1 MNYATI
7 SPDGELMVAVGDKP
21 QAFFCRRSLSPTY
34 PMQDSWRVIAEP
46 KLSLA
51 HSSDC
56 CFSIAFSPSGHIC
69 AVASQT
75 GIITIFDTSLVR
87 EDMEPD
93 EAVLEVIRSSRP
105 CLSRDLSGA
114 VRSMSF
120 GPSPWDLFAW
130 AEDRGRVCVVDLRDA
145 FRSRQTIELRI
156 DCPSLERASISDLEE
171 VTLERRQME
180 IEANLIRRHR
190 DALEAQDLP
199 VAVGHGA
206 EYVEFPTRRDNSREA
221 REDET
226 SFAREE
232 EISLTEGERHV
243 LNAVRTS
250 RIQGNDQG
258 RFEHLPTPSSINY
271 NNPRAERSAEPTQT
285 VTQNS
290 FLLNHEIGSI
300 HEYMRQRNLDRNRNS
315 ERPYQPRRRS
325 SVVISNGDHTNTSNS
340 SHPSSLASVGTVTP
354 ILSASPSRLP
364 STTEATA
371 ALSIPP
377 SRDPWIT
384 IVDLMGP
391 GGSASQRREP
401 LPRNIDR
408 RMQQQRSRAEAQ
420 QQRLRQL
427 HGLTLTE
434 ERARP
439 GDELYDEDDIDLLRR
454 PQESRGRRDDSLAT
468 MGIGWGGDG
477 RKL

>member
-1 MNYATI
+1 
-7 SPDGELMVAVGDKP
+7 MVAVGDKP
-21 QAFFCRRSLSPTY
+21 QAFFCRRSLSASH
-34 PMQDSWRVIAEP
+34 PMQSSWRVIAEP

-51 HSSDC
+51 HSQDC
-56 CFSIAFSPSGHIC
+56 CFSTAFSPSGHIC
-69 AVASQT
+69 AVASQS
-75 GIITIFDTSLVR
+75 GIITIFDTSLVS

-105 CLSRDLSGA
+105 CLSQDLSGA

-145 FRSRQTIELRI
+145 FRTRQTIELEI

-171 VTLERRQME
+171 ITLEQRHME
-180 IEANLIRRHR
+180 IEAILVRRHR
-190 DALEAQDLP
+190 DALEAQDFTGT
-199 VAVGHGA
+199 VSHGA
-206 EYVEFPTRRDNSREA
+206 EYIEFPVRRENSREA
-221 REDET
+221 REDEL

-232 EISLTEGERHV
+232 ETPLTEGERHV
-243 LNAVRTS
+243 LDAARTS

-258 RFEHLPTPSSINY
+258 RSEHLPTPFSINY
-271 NNPRAERSAEPTQT
+271 NNPRGERSAEPAQSA
-285 VTQNS
+285 TQNS
-290 FLLNHEIGSI
+290 FLLNREIGSI
-300 HEYMRQRNLDRNRNS
+300 HEYMRQRNLDRNRNG

-354 ILSASPSRLP
+354 TLSASPSRLP

-371 ALSIPP
+371 APSIPP

-401 LPRNIDR
+401 LPRNLDR
-408 RMQQQRSRAEAQ
+408 RVQPRFRTEAQ

-427 HGLTLTE
+427 HGLTV
-434 ERARP
+434 ERIRN
-439 GDELYDEDDIDLLRR
+439 GDDLYDEYDLDRLRR
-454 PQESRGRRDDSLAT
+454 PQETRGRRDDSLAT
-468 MGIGWGGDG
+468 MGIGWSGDG
-477 RKL
+477 RRL

>member
-1 MNYATI
+1 
-7 SPDGELMVAVGDKP
+7 MVAVGDKP
-21 QAFFCRRSLSPTY
+21 QAFFCRRSLSTTY
-34 PMQDSWRVIAEP
+34 PMQNSWRVIAEP

-51 HSSDC
+51 HSLDC
-56 CFSIAFSPSGHIC
+56 CFSIAFSPSGHMC

-87 EDMEPD
+87 EDMELD

-105 CLSRDLSGA
+105 CLSGA

-130 AEDRGRVCVVDLRDA
+130 AEDRGRVCVADLRDA
-145 FRSRQTIELRI
+145 FRSRQTIELET

-171 VTLERRQME
+171 ITLEQRQLE
-180 IEANLIRRHR
+180 IEAILIRRHR
-190 DALEAQDLP
+190 DVLEAQDFP
-199 VAVGHGA
+199 VAIGHGA
-206 EYVEFPTRRDNSREA
+206 DYVEFPTRRDNLREA
-221 REDET
+221 REDEP
-226 SFAREE
+226 SLAHEE

-243 LNAVRTS
+243 LNTVRTS

-258 RFEHLPTPSSINY
+258 RFEHLPTPFSINY
-271 NNPRAERSAEPTQT
+271 NNSRVERSAEPTQT

-290 FLLNHEIGSI
+290 FLLNREIGSI

-391 GGSASQRREP
+391 DGSASQRREP
-401 LPRNIDR
+401 LPRNLDR
-408 RMQQQRSRAEAQ
+408 RVQQRFRTEAQ

-427 HGLTLTE
+427 HGLTV
-434 ERARP
+434 ERTRN
-439 GDELYDEDDIDLLRR
+439 GDELYDEHDLDILRR
-454 PQESRGRRDDSLAT
+454 HQELRGRQDDSLAT

>member
-21 QAFFCRRSLSPTY
+21 QAFFCRKSPSTSH
-34 PMQDSWRVIAEP
+34 PMQNSWRVIAQP

-51 HSSDC
+51 HSADC
-56 CFSIAFSPSGHIC
+56 CFSTAFSPSGHIC

-93 EAVLEVIRSSRP
+93 EAVLEVLRSSRP

-145 FRSRQTIELRI
+145 FRSRQTIELEI
-156 DCPSLERASISDLEE
+156 DCPSLEKASISDLEE
-171 VTLERRQME
+171 VTLEQRQME
-180 IEANLIRRHR
+180 ILIRRHR
-190 DALEAQDLP
+190 DTPEAQ
-199 VAVGHGA
+199 
-206 EYVEFPTRRDNSREA
+206 EFPGAASHDAEFIEFLTRRENSREA
-221 REDET
+221 RGDGP
-226 SFAREE
+226 SFAQDE
-232 EISLTEGERHV
+232 EITSTEGERYV

-250 RIQGNDQG
+250 RIQGNDEG
-258 RFEHLPTPSSINY
+258 RSETLPTPFSINY
-271 NNPRAERSAEPTQT
+271 NNTRAERSAEPAQS

-290 FLLNHEIGSI
+290 FLLNREIGSI
-300 HEYMRQRNLDRNRNS
+300 HEYMRQRNLDRNLNG

-354 ILSASPSRLP
+354 TLSASPSRLP

-371 ALSIPP
+371 APSIPP
-377 SRDPWIT
+377 PRDPWIT
-384 IVDLMGP
+384 IVDLMGS

-401 LPRNIDR
+401 LPRNLDR
-408 RMQQQRSRAEAQ
+408 RVQAAARFRTED
-420 QQRLRQL
+420 RLRQL
-427 HGLTLTE
+427 HGLTV
-434 ERARP
+434 ERTRN
-439 GDELYDEDDIDLLRR
+439 GDDPYDEQDLDILRR
-454 PQESRGRRDDSLAT
+454 PQETRGRRDDSLVT
-468 MGIGWGGDG
+468 MGIGWSRDG

>member
-1 MNYATI
+1 
-7 SPDGELMVAVGDKP
+7 MVAVGDKP

-51 HSSDC
+51 HSLDC
-56 CFSIAFSPSGHIC
+56 CFSTAFSPSGHIC

-105 CLSRDLSGA
+105 CISRDLSGA

-145 FRSRQTIELRI
+145 FRSRQTIELEI
-156 DCPSLERASISDLEE
+156 DYPSLEMASIADLEE
-171 VTLERRQME
+171 VTLEQRQME
-180 IEANLIRRHR
+180 IEAILIRRHR
-190 DALEAQDLP
+190 DALEAQEFP
-199 VAVGHGA
+199 VAVSQGA
-206 EYVEFPTRRDNSREA
+206 EYVEFYTRRGITRQV
-221 REDET
+221 REDEP
-226 SFAREE
+226 SFTQEE
-232 EISLTEGERHV
+232 EISSTEGGRHV

-250 RIQGNDQG
+250 RTPGNDQG
-258 RFEHLPTPSSINY
+258 RFEHLQTPFSINY
-271 NNPRAERSAEPTQT
+271 NNARAERSAEPAQP

-290 FLLNHEIGSI
+290 FLLNREIVSI
-300 HEYMRQRNLDRNRNS
+300 HEYMRQRNLDRNRNG

-340 SHPSSLASVGTVTP
+340 SHPSSLASVGSVTP
-354 ILSASPSRLP
+354 VLSASPSRLP

-391 GGSASQRREP
+391 SGSAIQRREP
-401 LPRNIDR
+401 LSRNLDR
-408 RMQQQRSRAEAQ
+408 RVQQRFRTEAQ

-427 HGLTLTE
+427 HGLTV
-434 ERARP
+434 ERTRN
-439 GDELYDEDDIDLLRR
+439 GDELDDEHDLDILRR

-468 MGIGWGGDG
+468 MGIGWGEDG

>member
-1 MNYATI
+1 
-7 SPDGELMVAVGDKP
+7 MVAVGDEP
-21 QAFFCRRSLSPTY
+21 QAFFCRRSLSASY
-34 PMQDSWRVIAEP
+34 PMQSSWRVIAEP

-51 HSSDC
+51 HSQDC
-56 CFSIAFSPSGHIC
+56 CFSSAFSPSGHVC

-145 FRSRQTIELRI
+145 FRTRQTIELEI

-171 VTLERRQME
+171 VTLEQRQME
-180 IEANLIRRHR
+180 IEAILIRRHR
-190 DALEAQDLP
+190 DAPEAQDFP
-199 VAVGHGA
+199 GAVDHGA
-206 EYVEFPTRRDNSREA
+206 EYIELPTRRENSNEA
-221 REDET
+221 REDEPY
-226 SFAREE
+226 FAREE
-232 EISLTEGERHV
+232 ETPLTEGERHV

-258 RFEHLPTPSSINY
+258 RSDHLPTPFSINY
-271 NNPRAERSAEPTQT
+271 NNPSAESSTEPAQA

-290 FLLNHEIGSI
+290 FPLNREIGSI
-300 HEYMRQRNLDRNRNS
+300 HEYMRQRNLDRNRNG
-315 ERPYQPRRRS
+315 ERSYQPRRRS
-325 SVVISNGDHTNTSNS
+325 SVVISNGDHTNTFNS

-354 ILSASPSRLP
+354 TLSASPSRLP

-371 ALSIPP
+371 APSITP

-384 IVDLMGP
+384 IVDLLAP
-391 GGSASQRREP
+391 GGSSSQRRET
-401 LPRNIDR
+401 LPRNLDR
-408 RMQQQRSRAEAQ
+408 RVQPRFITEAQ

-427 HGLTLTE
+427 HGLTV
-434 ERARP
+434 ERTRN
-439 GDELYDEDDIDLLRR
+439 GDDLYDEHDLDILRR
-454 PQESRGRRDDSLAT
+454 PQETRGRRDDSLAT
-468 MGIGWGGDG
+468 MGIGWSGDG

>member
-1 MNYATI
+1 
-7 SPDGELMVAVGDKP
+7 MVAVGDKP
-21 QAFFCRRSLSPTY
+21 HAFFCRRSLSPSY
-34 PMQDSWRVIAEP
+34 PMQDSWRIIAEP

-51 HSSDC
+51 HTLDC

-93 EAVLEVIRSSRP
+93 EAVLEVIRSSR

-145 FRSRQTIELRI
+145 FRSRQTIELEI

-171 VTLERRQME
+171 ATLEQRQME
-180 IEANLIRRHR
+180 IEAILIRRHR
-190 DALEAQDLP
+190 DALEAQDSP
-199 VAVGHGA
+199 VPVSHGA
-206 EYVEFPTRRDNSREA
+206 EYIEFPTRRDNSHEA
-221 REDET
+221 REEEP

-232 EISLTEGERHV
+232 DVRLTEGERHV
-243 LNAVRTS
+243 LNAIRTS
-250 RIQGNDQG
+250 RLP
-258 RFEHLPTPSSINY
+258 EHLATTFGINY
-271 NNPRAERSAEPTQT
+271 NNPRAERSAEPAQT
-285 VTQNS
+285 IAQNS
-290 FLLNHEIGSI
+290 FLLNREIGSI
-300 HEYMRQRNLDRNRNS
+300 HEYMRQRNLDRNRNG

-364 STTEATA
+364 STIEATA

-377 SRDPWIT
+377 PRDPWISV
-384 IVDLMGP
+384 VDLMVP
-391 GGSASQRREP
+391 GDSASQRREQ
-401 LPRNIDR
+401 LPRNLDR
-408 RMQQQRSRAEAQ
+408 RVQQRFRTEAQ

-427 HGLTLTE
+427 HGLSV
-434 ERARP
+434 ERTRN
-439 GDELYDEDDIDLLRR
+439 GDEHYDDHDLDILRR
-454 PQESRGRRDDSLAT
+454 PQELRGRRDDNLAT
-468 MGIGWGGDG
+468 MGIGWGEDG

>member
-21 QAFFCRRSLSPTY
+21 QAFFCRRSHSASY
-34 PMQDSWRVIAEP
+34 PMQSSWRVIAEP

-51 HSSDC
+51 HSQDC
-56 CFSIAFSPSGHIC
+56 CFSSAFSPSGHVC

-145 FRSRQTIELRI
+145 FRTRQTIELEI

-171 VTLERRQME
+171 VTLEQRQME
-180 IEANLIRRHR
+180 IEAISIRRPR
-190 DALEAQDLP
+190 DAPEALDFP
-199 VAVGHGA
+199 GAVNHGG
-206 EYVEFPTRRDNSREA
+206 EYIDFPTGP
-221 REDET
+221 EDEPY
-226 SFAREE
+226 FARRE
-232 EISLTEGERHV
+232 EIPLTEGERHV
-243 LNAVRTS
+243 FNAVRTS
-250 RIQGNDQG
+250 RMQGNDQVHG
-258 RFEHLPTPSSINY
+258 YRITY
-271 NNPRAERSAEPTQT
+271 NDLTAERSAEPAQSI
-285 VTQNS
+285 TQNS
-290 FLLNHEIGSI
+290 FPLNREIGSI
-300 HEYMRQRNLDRNRNS
+300 HEYMRQRNLDRNRNG
-315 ERPYQPRRRS
+315 ERSYQPRRRS

-354 ILSASPSRLP
+354 TLSASPSRLP

-371 ALSIPP
+371 APSIPP

-401 LPRNIDR
+401 LPRNLDR
-408 RMQQQRSRAEAQ
+408 RVQPRFRTEAQ

-427 HGLTLTE
+427 HGLTV
-434 ERARP
+434 ERTRN
-439 GDELYDEDDIDLLRR
+439 GDDLYDEHDLDILRR
-454 PQESRGRRDDSLAT
+454 PQETRGRRDDGLAT
-468 MGIGWGGDG
+468 MGIGWSGDG

>member
-21 QAFFCRRSLSPTY
+21 QAFFCRRSLSASH
-34 PMQDSWRVIAEP
+34 PMQSSWRVIAEP

-51 HSSDC
+51 HSQDC
-56 CFSIAFSPSGHIC
+56 CFTIAFSPSGHIC

-87 EDMEPD
+87 ADMEPD

-145 FRSRQTIELRI
+145 FRTRQTIELEI
-156 DCPSLERASISDLEE
+156 DCPSLERVNISDLEE
-171 VTLERRQME
+171 VTLEQRQIE
-180 IEANLIRRHR
+180 IEAILIRRHR
-190 DALEAQDLP
+190 DALEAQDSP
-199 VAVGHGA
+199 GAVDHGA
-206 EYVEFPTRRDNSREA
+206 EYVEFPTRRENPREA
-221 REDET
+221 QEDEF
-226 SFAREE
+226 SFTREE
-232 EISLTEGERHV
+232 EILSTEGERYAI
-243 LNAVRTS
+243 NAVRSS
-250 RIQGNDQG
+250 RIQGNNQG
-258 RFEHLPTPSSINY
+258 RSEHLPTPFSINY
-271 NNPRAERSAEPTQT
+271 NNPRAERSTEPAQS

-290 FLLNHEIGSI
+290 FLLNREIGSI
-300 HEYMRQRNLDRNRNS
+300 HEYMRQRNLDRDRNG

-325 SVVISNGDHTNTSNS
+325 SVVISNGDQTNNSNS

-354 ILSASPSRLP
+354 TLTASPSRLP
-364 STTEATA
+364 SSTEAIA
-371 ALSIPP
+371 APSISP

-401 LPRNIDR
+401 LPRNLDR
-408 RMQQQRSRAEAQ
+408 RVQPRFRTEAQ

-427 HGLTLTE
+427 HGSTV
-434 ERARP
+434 ERTRN
-439 GDELYDEDDIDLLRR
+439 GDDPYDEHDLDILRR
-454 PQESRGRRDDSLAT
+454 PQEIRGRRDDSLAT
-468 MGIGWGGDG
+468 MGIGWSSDG
-477 RKL
+477 RNL

>member
-1 MNYATI
+1 
-7 SPDGELMVAVGDKP
+7 MVAVGDKP
-21 QAFFCRRSLSPTY
+21 QAFFCRRSLAPTY

-145 FRSRQTIELRI
+145 FRSRQTIELKI
-156 DCPSLERASISDLEE
+156 DGPNLERASISDLEE
-171 VTLERRQME
+171 VTLEQRQTE
-180 IEANLIRRHR
+180 IEAILIRRHR
-190 DALEAQDLP
+190 DALEAQDFP
-199 VAVGHGA
+199 VAAGHGA
-206 EYVEFPTRRDNSREA
+206 GYAEFPTRRDNSHEA
-221 REDET
+221 REDEP

-258 RFEHLPTPSSINY
+258 RFEHVPSPFSINY

-364 STTEATA
+364 SATEATA
-371 ALSIPP
+371 SLSIPP

-401 LPRNIDR
+401 LPRNTDR
-408 RMQQQRSRAEAQ
+408 RVHQRSRVEAQ

-427 HGLTLTE
+427 HGLTV
-434 ERARP
+434 ERARL
-439 GDELYDEDDIDLLRR
+439 GDEFYDEHDIDILRR
-454 PQESRGRRDDSLAT
+454 PYESRGRRDDSLAT